1 MRRYSL
7 YWMTAS
13 NSPRTILHIDLDSFF
28 VSVELL
34 DKPELRGKPVAVGGA
49 TDQRGVIASAS
60 YEARK
65 FGVRSALPTRT
76 ALQLCPELIVL
87 HGRHDLYSQHSHEV
101 MQILYEITPLVEQ
114 ISIDEAFLDITGTEL
129 RYGLPER
136 LARQLHDRVR
146 DQFGLPCSIGVA
158 SNKLV
163 AKIGT
168 EKAKPNGILIIPHG
182 EEAKFLAPL
191 PIRALWGVGPK
202 TAAILQ
208 AAGIET
214 IGQIAQTRSDILAR
228 HLGSRGAADL
238 LRRANGIDEG
248 DIETDRITKQI
259 SQEETFARDV
269 TDAKRL
275 RAVILEQSEHVGAQL
290 RAEKFGAKTIAIKIR
305 YKDFTTL
312 TRQTTLPQ
320 PTDLDQPIFE
330 TAWKLFEANW
340 TRRAVRL
347 IGVAARGLGPVAQ
360 QLNLFEPHDNRS
372 EKLTRTVDAIR
383 KKFGE
388 SKLKRGST
396 LRPKKK

>member
-1 MRRYSL
+1 MS
-7 YWMTAS
+7 AS
-13 NSPRTILHIDLDSFF
+13 SSPRTILHIDLDSFF

-49 TDQRGVIASAS
+49 ADQRGVIASAS

-87 HGRHDLYSQHSHEV
+87 HGRHNLYSQHSHEV

-129 RYGLPER
+129 RYGSPEK
-136 LARQLHDRVR
+136 LAHLLHDRVR

-182 EEAKFLAPL
+182 EEAEFLAPL

-202 TAAILQ
+202 TASILQ

-238 LRRANGIDEG
+238 LRRANGIDESE
-248 DIETDRITKQI
+248 IETDRITKQI

-269 TDAKRL
+269 TDVKRL

-290 RAEKFGAKTIAIKIR
+290 RTEKFGAKTIAIKIR
-305 YKDFTTL
+305 YKDFSTF

-360 QLNLFEPHDNRS
+360 QLNLFEPRDDRS

-383 KKFGE
+383 QKFGE

-396 LRPKKK
+396 LKPKKK

>member
-1 MRRYSL
+1 MS
-7 YWMTAS
+7 S
-13 NSPRTILHIDLDSFF
+13 PISPRTILHIDLDSFF

-49 TDQRGVIASAS
+49 ADQRGVIASAS

-65 FGVRSALPTRT
+65 FGVRSAMPTRS
-76 ALQLCPELIVL
+76 ALQLCPELIVM

-129 RYGLPER
+129 RYGMPET
-136 LARQLHDRVR
+136 LAHQLHDRVR

-228 HLGSRGAADL
+228 HLGSRGAAEL
-238 LRRANGIDEG
+238 LRRANGIDESE
-248 DIETDRITKQI
+248 IETDRITKQI
-259 SQEETFARDV
+259 SQEETFAHDV
-269 TDAKRL
+269 TDIKRL

-290 RAEKFGAKTIAIKIR
+290 RAEKFGTKTIAIKIR

-330 TAWKLFEANW
+330 TAWKLFEATW
-340 TRRAVRL
+340 TGRAVRL
-347 IGVAARGLGPVAQ
+347 IGVAARGLGPVAR
-360 QLNLFEPHDNRS
+360 QLNLFEPHDDRS

-383 KKFGE
+383 QKFGE

-396 LRPKKK
+396 LKPKKN